1 MTLRDPDA
9 ALRLAEALIAR
20 PSVTPDDAGCQAL
33 IAERLR
39 ACGFDCQSRVCG
51 PDHFRVTNLW
61 ACRRGA
67 DAGMH
72 LAFAGHTDVV
82 PPGALTQWASDPFV
96 PAHRDGRLYGRG
108 AADMKGFIAG
118 ALACVSDIVRLPL
131 AKPVYFCLS
140 YDEELG
146 CLGVHG
152 LIDHLKERGVSPDLC
167 IVGEPTG
174 MEVGLAHK
182 GNRTYRLAFTGEAA
196 HSSRAPAVVNAV
208 AYAARFVSAV
218 TEEAAGFATAG
229 PFQDGFDVPHTTVH
243 VGVMNGGTQVNIV
256 PDLCVVDMEIRYLPG
271 EDADAL
277 AGRFVFGPAGKLN
290 DEMAARGAGCGVT
303 VADVYSYPAFRM
315 PADDPAVL
323 LAKRCGG
330 KNADVKLSFGT
341 EAGCFTQAMN
351 IPVIVCGPG
360 DIAQAHKPDEFVTV
374 EQLAGS
380 RRYILSCVEAICR

>member
-1 MTLRDPDA
+1 MNLENDIRILSDLVA
-9 ALRLAEALIAR
+9 C
-20 PSVTPDDAGCQAL
+20 PSVSDRSNLDIIDYIEEYLAGHGAETRRLPSPDGVKANLVARIGPNVAGGL
-33 IAERLR
+33 LL
-39 ACGFDCQSRVCG
+39 S
-51 PDHFRVTNLW
+51 
-61 ACRRGA
+61 
-67 DAGMH
+67 
-72 LAFAGHTDVV
+72 GHTDVV
-82 PPGALTQWASDPFV
+82 PVEGQTWDTDPFSLTRV
-96 PAHRDGRLYGRG
+96 GDRLYGRG

-118 ALACVSDIVRLPL
+118 ALACVPELVRFPL

-152 LIDHLKERGVSPDLC
+152 LIDHLKERGIDPDLC

-196 HSSRAPAVVNAV
+196 HSSRAPTVVNAV

-218 TEEAAGFATAG
+218 TEDAAGFATSG

-277 AGRFVFGPAGKLN
+277 AERFVFGPAGRLN
-290 DEMAARGAGCGVT
+290 GEMAARGTGCGVT

-315 PADDPAVL
+315 TADHAAVL

-351 IPVIVCGPG
+351 IPVVVCGPG
-360 DIAQAHKPDEFVTV
+360 DIAQAHKPDEFVTLD
-374 EQLAGS
+374 QLARS
-380 RRYILSCVEAICR
+380 RQYILSCVGAICR

>member
-1 MTLRDPDA
+1 MNLENDIRILSDLVACPSVSDRSNLDVIDYIEAYLDGHGAETRRLASPDGDKANLVARIGPDA
-9 ALRLAEALIAR
+9 PGGLIL
-20 PSVTPDDAGCQAL
+20 S
-33 IAERLR
+33 
-39 ACGFDCQSRVCG
+39 
-51 PDHFRVTNLW
+51 
-61 ACRRGA
+61 
-67 DAGMH
+67 
-72 LAFAGHTDVV
+72 GHTDVV
-82 PPGALTQWASDPFV
+82 PVEGQAWDTDPFSLTRV
-96 PAHRDGRLYGRG
+96 GDRLYGRG

-118 ALACVSDIVRLPL
+118 ALACVPELVRLPL

-152 LIDHLKERGVSPDLC
+152 LIDHLKERGISPDLC

-196 HSSRAPAVVNAV
+196 HSSRAPTVVNAV

-277 AGRFVFGPAGKLN
+277 AERFVFGPAGKLN

-303 VADVYSYPAFRM
+303 VGDVYSYPAFSM

-351 IPVIVCGPG
+351 IPVVVCGPG

-374 EQLAGS
+374 EQLARS
-380 RRYILSCVEAICR
+380 RQYILSCVGAICR

>member
-1 MTLRDPDA
+1 MNLENDIRILSDLVACPSVSDRSNLDIIDYIEAYLAGHGAETR
-9 ALRLAEALIAR
+9 RLASPDGDKANLIAR
-20 PSVTPDDAGCQAL
+20 
-33 IAERLR
+33 I
-39 ACGFDCQSRVCG
+39 G
-51 PDHFRVTNLW
+51 PDAPGGLI
-61 ACRRGA
+61 
-67 DAGMH
+67 
-72 LAFAGHTDVV
+72 LSGHTDVV
-82 PPGALTQWASDPFV
+82 PVEGQAWDTDPFSLTRV
-96 PAHRDGRLYGRG
+96 GDRLYGRG

-118 ALACVSDIVRLPL
+118 ALACVPELVRLPL

-152 LIDHLKERGVSPDLC
+152 LIDHLNERGIDPDLC

-196 HSSRAPAVVNAV
+196 HSSRAPTVVNAV

-256 PDLCVVDMEIRYLPG
+256 PDRCVVDMEIRYLPG

-277 AGRFVFGPAGKLN
+277 AERFVFGPAGRLN

-374 EQLAGS
+374 EQLARS
-380 RRYILSCVEAICR
+380 RQYILSCVEAICR

>member
-1 MTLRDPDA
+1 MNLENDIRILSDLVACPSVSDRSNLDIIDYIEAYLAGHGAETRRLASPDGDKANLVARIGPDA
-9 ALRLAEALIAR
+9 PGGLIL
-20 PSVTPDDAGCQAL
+20 S
-33 IAERLR
+33 
-39 ACGFDCQSRVCG
+39 
-51 PDHFRVTNLW
+51 
-61 ACRRGA
+61 
-67 DAGMH
+67 
-72 LAFAGHTDVV
+72 GHTDVV
-82 PPGALTQWASDPFV
+82 PVEGQTWDTDPFSLTRV
-96 PAHRDGRLYGRG
+96 DDRLYGRG

-118 ALACVSDIVRLPL
+118 ALACVPELVRLPL

-152 LIDHLKERGVSPDLC
+152 LIDHLKERGIDPDLC

-196 HSSRAPAVVNAV
+196 HSSRAPTVVNAV

-277 AGRFVFGPAGKLN
+277 AERFVFGPAGRLN
-290 DEMAARGAGCGVT
+290 EEMAARGAGCGVT

-374 EQLAGS
+374 EQLARS
-380 RRYILSCVEAICR
+380 RQYILSCVGAICR

>member
-1 MTLRDPDA
+1 MNLENDIRILSDLVACPSVSDRSNLDVIDYIEAYLDGHGAETRRLASPDGDKANLVARIGPDA
-9 ALRLAEALIAR
+9 PGGLIL
-20 PSVTPDDAGCQAL
+20 S
-33 IAERLR
+33 
-39 ACGFDCQSRVCG
+39 
-51 PDHFRVTNLW
+51 
-61 ACRRGA
+61 
-67 DAGMH
+67 
-72 LAFAGHTDVV
+72 GHTDVV
-82 PPGALTQWASDPFV
+82 PVEGQAWDTDPFSLTRV
-96 PAHRDGRLYGRG
+96 GDRLYGRG

-118 ALACVSDIVRLPL
+118 ALACVPELVRLPL

-152 LIDHLKERGVSPDLC
+152 LIDHLKERGISPDLC

-196 HSSRAPAVVNAV
+196 HSSRAPTVVNAV

-277 AGRFVFGPAGKLN
+277 AERFVFGPAGKLN
-290 DEMAARGAGCGVT
+290 DEMAARGAGCGVA
-303 VADVYSYPAFRM
+303 VADVYSYPAFSM

-341 EAGCFTQAMN
+341 EAGCFTRAMN
-351 IPVIVCGPG
+351 IPVVVCGPG

-374 EQLAGS
+374 EQLARS
-380 RRYILSCVEAICR
+380 RQYILSCVEAICR

>member
-1 MTLRDPDA
+1 MNLENDIRILSDLVACPSVSDRSNLDIIDYIEAYLAGHGAETRRLASPDGDKANLVARIGPDA
-9 ALRLAEALIAR
+9 PGGLIL
-20 PSVTPDDAGCQAL
+20 S
-33 IAERLR
+33 
-39 ACGFDCQSRVCG
+39 
-51 PDHFRVTNLW
+51 
-61 ACRRGA
+61 
-67 DAGMH
+67 
-72 LAFAGHTDVV
+72 GHTDVV
-82 PPGALTQWASDPFV
+82 PVEGQTWDTDPFSLTRV
-96 PAHRDGRLYGRG
+96 GDRLYGRG

-118 ALACVSDIVRLPL
+118 ALACVPELVRLPL

-152 LIDHLKERGVSPDLC
+152 LIDHLKERGIDPDLC

-196 HSSRAPAVVNAV
+196 HSSRAPTVVNAV

-277 AGRFVFGPAGKLN
+277 AERFVFGPASRLN
-290 DEMAARGAGCGVT
+290 EEMAARGAGCGVT

-374 EQLAGS
+374 EQLARS
-380 RRYILSCVEAICR
+380 RQYILSCVGAICR